1 MLQNASC
8 MFLKN
13 KTKQKKTNNYK
24 KKKIYLV
31 GVELK
36 TFDVLG
42 QCVIHCAMQPLSVLF
57 VK

>member
-1 MLQNASC
+1 MLQNASY

-24 KKKIYLV
+24 KKKKSHLV

-36 TFDVLG
+36 TFDV
-42 QCVIHCAMQPLSVLF
+42 
-57 VK
+57 